1 MIKNS
6 FIDKHFS
13 WLMVL
18 PAILI
23 LSLLVFGPVVY
34 TLILSFTKWSVS
46 SIDKPQWV
54 ALGNYIK
61 IFKDPNFHQA
71 LFVTAYYTFG
81 ALFFQIVLGVA
92 LAQLLNRFFI
102 GRGLVRTLLII
113 PMASTPVAI
122 SLVWRFM
129 LNPSF
134 GILNYFLDLL
144 GLSGFP
150 WLSQPA
156 TVIPALIFVDVWH
169 WTPFV
174 MLIALAGM
182 SSVDNHL
189 YESGS
194 IDGASKLQMFW
205 YVTLP
210 LIRSTLFVA
219 AILRFMDS
227 MKSFDE
233 IYIMTSGGPGIASR
247 TLNLFIFDQA
257 FRYFQVG
264 YSSALVMIMIII
276 VMVISFIVLKLRRV

>member
-134 GILNYFLDLL
+134 GILNYFLDVL
-144 GLSGFP
+144 GLSGVP